1 MTRGVVDSA
10 PPLTPYVARLVV
22 EWLHDTPEVS
32 YRSINGTAVFADIS
46 GFTNLTEK
54 LARRGK
60 AGAEEMGDVLNL
72 IFEQLLAAAYEYGAG
87 LVKWGGDAV
96 LLLFDGDRH
105 AEMAS
110 RAACEMQRV
119 IGRIGRVRTTSGT
132 VRLRMSVGIHSGDL
146 DFLLVGSHFRELL
159 LTGPGAT
166 AVAQMEKIAD
176 AGEIVVSRDTAAMLD
191 AAGAPPLGDAKGDG
205 FLLGAGPAVPR
216 APNRTPVGR
225 DVDLDHAMCA
235 TLRTH
240 LLEGLVE
247 PEHRNV
253 TVSLI
258 QVQGADELL
267 AREGPEALTAA

>member
-1 MTRGVVDSA
+1 MVIGAGEKSRMTRGVVDSA

-105 AEMAS
+105 AEDHD
-110 RAACEMQRV
+110 RGQRV
-119 IGRIGRVRTTSGT
+119 SVTLARYGGASGST
-132 VRLRMSVGIHSGDL
+132 
-146 DFLLVGSHFRELL
+146 
-159 LTGPGAT
+159 
-166 AVAQMEKIAD
+166 
-176 AGEIVVSRDTAAMLD
+176 
-191 AAGAPPLGDAKGDG
+191 
-205 FLLGAGPAVPR
+205 PR
-216 APNRTPVGR
+216 ARANASTIG
-225 DVDLDHAMCA
+225 
-235 TLRTH
+235 
-240 LLEGLVE
+240 
-247 PEHRNV
+247 
-253 TVSLI
+253 
-258 QVQGADELL
+258 
-267 AREGPEALTAA
+267 